1 MIRTV
6 SKCLAIFHWALF
18 FWTCVIHFCTWD
30 TNFWLFITLS
40 MSCLNLLCFT
50 FSHDAVLCLATQSCS
65 TLCKSI
71 DCSTPGFF
79 FHGNSPGKNT
89 GVGCHALLQGIFP
102 TQRPNPGLLH
112 CRWILYHLSH
122 QGSPNTPFR
131 PLGIWLMDFIQLLFH
146 GYKYPCLYVFT
157 LNWDCVDHNK
167 LKNS

>member
-71 DCSTPGFF
+71 DCSTPGFS

-89 GVGCHALLQGIFP
+89 GVGCHTFLQGIFP
-102 TQRPNPGLLH
+102 TQGLNPGLLH
-112 CRWILYHLSH
+112 CRWILYHQSH
-122 QGSPNTPFR
+122 QKSQYLVIGLQKQS
-131 PLGIWLMDFIQLLFH
+131 LMSLYFWICYSTQRV
-146 GYKYPCLYVFT
+146 GAKKYPL
-157 LNWDCVDHNK
+157 LDQ
-167 LKNS
+167 